1 MKLLIVSALCLG
13 FAVATASAQKTD
25 IKTQV
30 DSVSYSIGLD
40 IGDNLKQQ
48 GVEVNTAVLAKG
60 LADALSGSKRAMT
73 PEQIQ
78 ACMTEF
84 RTQLM
89 AKQQAKASEVG
100 GKNKKE
106 GDDFLAANKK
116 KAGIKTTAS
125 GLQYEVLKDGTG
137 VAPKATDTVTVHYT
151 GKLLDGTVF
160 DSSVERNEP
169 ATFPLNQV
177 IKGWTEGLQLMK
189 TGSKY
194 RFYIP
199 SDLAYGASGAGGKI
213 GPNAVLVFDVE
224 LLAVNGK

>member
-106 GDDFLAANKK
+106 GEKII
-116 KAGIKTTAS
+116 KAWIEDHPEMVGREVEVPVGDSEVVVLKVDVGGLKTVEHPAEEERIIEAREEWTETIVHPATPREVIPAKEAWVETTGTKRVTIKT
-125 GLQYEVLKDGTG
+125 ELK
-137 VAPKATDTVTVHYT
+137 
-151 GKLLDGTVF
+151 
-160 DSSVERNEP
+160 E
-169 ATFPLNQV
+169 
-177 IKGWTEGLQLMK
+177 M
-189 TGSKY
+189 SK
-194 RFYIP
+194 
-199 SDLAYGASGAGGKI
+199 
-213 GPNAVLVFDVE
+213 
-224 LLAVNGK
+224 